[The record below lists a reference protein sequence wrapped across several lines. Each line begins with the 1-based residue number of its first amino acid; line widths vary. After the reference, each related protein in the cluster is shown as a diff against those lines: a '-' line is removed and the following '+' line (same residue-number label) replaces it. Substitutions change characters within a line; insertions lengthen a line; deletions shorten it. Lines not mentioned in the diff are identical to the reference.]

1 MMALL
6 FAFLGQILAVAAVW
20 LVKNFARIFGR
31 VPFVFSELA
40 VYLSACLVAYSALV
54 STANDVIYALSDV
67 SLPQAVVIGFSYL
80 PTNIQTCANTI
91 FQAEFLSFIY
101 LYKDKI
107 YRLVYDAWKNITKTD

>member
-1 MMALL
+1 MALL

-31 VPFVFSELA
+31 VPFVFSELFI
-40 VYLSACLVAYSALV
+40 YLSACLVAYSALV
-54 STANDVIYALSDV
+54 STANNVIDALSDV
-67 SLPQAVVIGFSYL
+67 SLPQAVIVGFSYL

-107 YRLVYDAWKNITKTD
+107 YRLVYDAWKNITKT